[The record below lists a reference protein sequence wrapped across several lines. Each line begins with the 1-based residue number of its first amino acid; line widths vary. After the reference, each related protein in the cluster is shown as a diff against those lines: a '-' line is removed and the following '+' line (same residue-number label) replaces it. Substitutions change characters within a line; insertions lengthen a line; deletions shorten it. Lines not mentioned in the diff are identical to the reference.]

1 MFVFFPSEYNTSEA
15 FCLPKKYHIHTQ
27 KLVYIQSGGSAL
39 LQHLMLLGVFAIATN
54 TCHLQSNLAKLW
66 LGVGYLSV
74 TKQHG
79 DD

>member
-1 MFVFFPSEYNTSEA
+1 MYTYTEVSLHTKWRLCFTSTLDA
-15 FCLPKKYHIHTQ
+15 
-27 KLVYIQSGGSAL
+27 
-39 LQHLMLLGVFAIATN
+39 MLFLGVFAIATN